1 MGECADMLLDGT
13 CDYITGE
20 YIGSPCG
27 YPRTLQHG
35 TSKRSM
41 IQTKKQRPQY
51 SEARND
57 IHSLGG
63 CYGLRGSEL
72 CHAIGVF
79 LQMKG
84 VKPLPKM
91 NAQYRIIRGQYRN
104 EFIQYLKSRKQN
116 GTAGQ

>member
-13 CDYITGE
+13 LDCITGE
-20 YIGSPCG
+20 YIGEPCG
-27 YPRTLQHG
+27 YPRTL
-35 TSKRSM
+35 TSPRQ
-41 IQTKKQRPQY
+41 IGKKPHPQY

-63 CYGLRGSEL
+63 CYGLRGEEL
-72 CHAIGVF
+72 CHVVGVF

-91 NAQYRIIRGQYRN
+91 NTQYRIVRGQYRT
-104 EFIQYLKSRKQN
+104 EFIQYLKSLKRN
-116 GTAGQ
+116 GAPGQ

>member
-13 CDYITGE
+13 LDCITGE
-20 YIGSPCG
+20 YIGEPCG
-27 YPRTLQHG
+27 YPRTL
-35 TSKRSM
+35 TSPRQ
-41 IQTKKQRPQY
+41 IGKKPYPQY

-63 CYGLRGSEL
+63 CYGLRGAEL
-72 CHAIGVF
+72 CHAVGVF

-91 NAQYRIIRGQYRN
+91 NTQYRIVRGQYRT
-104 EFIQYLKSRKQN
+104 EFIQYLKSLKSN
-116 GTAGQ
+116 GAPGQ

>member
-13 CDYITGE
+13 LDCITGE
-20 YIGSPCG
+20 YIGEPCG
-27 YPRTLQHG
+27 YPRTL
-35 TSKRSM
+35 TSPRQ
-41 IQTKKQRPQY
+41 IGKKHRPQY

-63 CYGLRGSEL
+63 CYGLRGAEL
-72 CHAIGVF
+72 CHVVGVF

-91 NAQYRIIRGQYRN
+91 NTQYRIVRGQYRT
-104 EFIQYLKSRKQN
+104 EFIQYLKSLKRN
-116 GTAGQ
+116 GSTSQ

>member
-1 MGECADMLLDGT
+1 MRKEAKMGDCADMLLDGT

-20 YIGSPCG
+20 YIGEPCG
-27 YPRTLQHG
+27 YPRTMQ
-35 TSKRSM
+35 SQKR
-41 IQTKKQRPQY
+41 QKKQGPKNPPQY

-57 IHSLGG
+57 MHSLGG
-63 CYGLRGSEL
+63 CYGLRGSDL

-91 NAQYRIIRGQYRN
+91 NAQYKIVRGQYRT
-104 EFIQYLKSRKQN
+104 EFIQYLKSLNKEK
-116 GTAGQ
+116 

>member
-13 CDYITGE
+13 LDCITGE
-20 YIGSPCG
+20 YIGEPCG
-27 YPRTLQHG
+27 YPRTM
-35 TSKRSM
+35 TSPRQ
-41 IQTKKQRPQY
+41 IGKKQRPQY

-63 CYGLRGSEL
+63 CYGLRGAEL

-91 NAQYRIIRGQYRN
+91 NTQYRIVRGQYRT
-104 EFIQYLKSRKQN
+104 EFIQYLKSLIRN
-116 GTAGQ
+116 GSASQ

>member
-1 MGECADMLLDGT
+1 MGDCADMLLDGT

-20 YIGSPCG
+20 YIGEPCG
-27 YPRTLQHG
+27 YPRTMQMRK
-35 TSKRSM
+35 SR
-41 IQTKKQRPQY
+41 KKQVPKKQPQY

-63 CYGLRGSEL
+63 CYGLHGSDL

-91 NAQYRIIRGQYRN
+91 NAQYKIVRGQYRT
-104 EFIQYLKSRKQN
+104 EFIQYLKSLNK
-116 GTAGQ
+116 AK

>member
-20 YIGSPCG
+20 YIGDPCG

-35 TSKRSM
+35 APKRSM

-63 CYGLRGSEL
+63 CYGLQGAEL

-91 NAQYRIIRGQYRN
+91 NTQYRIVRGQYRT
-104 EFIQYLKSRKQN
+104 EFIQYLKSLKSN
-116 GTAGQ
+116 GAPGQ

>member
-13 CDYITGE
+13 FDCITGE
-20 YIGSPCG
+20 YIGEPCG
-27 YPRTLQHG
+27 YPRTL
-35 TSKRSM
+35 TSPRQ
-41 IQTKKQRPQY
+41 IGKKPYPQY

-63 CYGLRGSEL
+63 CYGLRGAEL

-91 NAQYRIIRGQYRN
+91 NTQYRIVRGQYRT
-104 EFIQYLKSRKQN
+104 EFIQYLKSLKSN
-116 GTAGQ
+116 GAPGQ